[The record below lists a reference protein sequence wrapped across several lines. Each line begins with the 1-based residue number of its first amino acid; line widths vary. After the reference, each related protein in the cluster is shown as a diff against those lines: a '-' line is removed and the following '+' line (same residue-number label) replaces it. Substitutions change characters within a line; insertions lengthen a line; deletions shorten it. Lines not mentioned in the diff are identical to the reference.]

1 MSYTHLSQAER
12 YQIYELKLEEK
23 TLTAIAEALGRS
35 KSTISRELRKNVSQ
49 RSWRPLKAHEIAL
62 LRQTNSRNARCID
75 TAAWAEIEGY
85 IRRDC
90 SPEQAI
96 HRHALET
103 GNAPVMSIETA
114 YQRVYADRAMGGDLI
129 THLRGQ
135 KVYRKRY
142 RSGTERRGTL
152 KNRVSIDE
160 RPLVVEERSRL
171 GDWEGDTIIGKD
183 HQGVLVTLVERK
195 SRFTVARQLDSKK
208 ADGVAGAIKTML
220 TPHKK
225 SCYTLTFDNGKEFAN
240 HEDIAQAL
248 DTLVYFAH
256 PYHSWERGLNENT
269 NGLIRQYFPKKTN
282 LRKVTQSEVQLAVNK
297 LNYRPRKCLGYKTPH
312 EVFFSLNVKPL
323 KSSPVALRI

>member
-1 MSYTHLSQAER
+1 MNYTHLSQEER
-12 YQIYELKLEEK
+12 YQLYELKLEK
-23 TLTAIAEALGRS
+23 KSLTAIAKSLGRS
-35 KSTISRELRKNVSQ
+35 KSTISRELKRNIG
-49 RSWRPLKAHEIAL
+49 RRGWRPSNANKIAL
-62 LRQTNSRNARCID
+62 ARQENSRNAKRID
-75 TAAWAEIEGY
+75 ASGWAKIEDY
-85 IRRDC
+85 IRMDC

-96 HRHALET
+96 HRHVLET

-142 RSGTERRGTL
+142 GSGTERRGTL

-160 RPLVVEERSRL
+160 RPPIVEERSRL

-195 SRFTVARQLDSKK
+195 SRFTVAQQLDNKK
-208 ADGVAGAIKTML
+208 ADGVAEAIKTML
-220 TPHKK
+220 TPHKN

-282 LRKVTQSEVQLAVNK
+282 LRKVTQPEVQLAINK
-297 LNYRPRKCLGYKTPH
+297 LNHRPRKCLGYRTPH
-312 EVFFSLNVKPL
+312 EVLFSLKVEPL
-323 KSSPVALRI
+323 KSITVALRI